1 MFRCVHIVIS
11 RISVFIPILKL
22 LLVVY
27 GCTIVENYD
36 KIYMKIEGGLDM
48 SQRCSNFMINFL
60 IRMAVGVMLILVI
73 NGFFVSKEIPVRVGL
88 NPITMAASGTL
99 GVPGV
104 ALLYGVAFYESR

>member
-1 MFRCVHIVIS
+1 
-11 RISVFIPILKL
+11 
-22 LLVVY
+22 
-27 GCTIVENYD
+27 
-36 KIYMKIEGGLDM
+36 MKIEGGLDM

-73 NGFFVSKEIPVRVGL
+73 NVSKEIPVRVGL

>member
-1 MFRCVHIVIS
+1 
-11 RISVFIPILKL
+11 
-22 LLVVY
+22 
-27 GCTIVENYD
+27 
-36 KIYMKIEGGLDM
+36 MKIEGGLDM

-60 IRMAVGVMLILVI
+60 IRMSVGVMLILVI
-73 NGFFVSKEIPVRVGL
+73 NGFFVSKEIPV

>member
-1 MFRCVHIVIS
+1 
-11 RISVFIPILKL
+11 
-22 LLVVY
+22 
-27 GCTIVENYD
+27 
-36 KIYMKIEGGLDM
+36 MKREGGLDM

-60 IRMAVGVMLILVI
+60 IHITIKMMLILVI
-73 NGFFVSKEIPVRVGL
+73 NKFFISKEIPVRVGL

>member
-1 MFRCVHIVIS
+1 
-11 RISVFIPILKL
+11 
-22 LLVVY
+22 
-27 GCTIVENYD
+27 
-36 KIYMKIEGGLDM
+36 MKIEGGLDM

-88 NPITMAASGTL
+88 NPITMAGTL

>member
-1 MFRCVHIVIS
+1 
-11 RISVFIPILKL
+11 
-22 LLVVY
+22 
-27 GCTIVENYD
+27 
-36 KIYMKIEGGLDM
+36 M

-73 NGFFVSKEIPVRVGL
+73 NGFFVGL

>member
-1 MFRCVHIVIS
+1 MS
-11 RISVFIPILKL
+11 YGKL
-22 LLVVY
+22 NKDIY
-27 GCTIVENYD
+27 ENRRRLGYVTD
-36 KIYMKIEGGLDM
+36 
-48 SQRCSNFMINFL
+48 FMINFL

>member
-1 MFRCVHIVIS
+1 
-11 RISVFIPILKL
+11 
-22 LLVVY
+22 
-27 GCTIVENYD
+27 
-36 KIYMKIEGGLDM
+36 MKIEGGLDM

-73 NGFFVSKEIPVRVGL
+73 NGFFVSKE

>member
-1 MFRCVHIVIS
+1 MSYGKLNKDIYENRRRLGYVTEMF
-11 RISVFIPILKL
+11 
-22 LLVVY
+22 
-27 GCTIVENYD
+27 E
-36 KIYMKIEGGLDM
+36 
-48 SQRCSNFMINFL
+48 FMINFL

>member
-1 MFRCVHIVIS
+1 
-11 RISVFIPILKL
+11 
-22 LLVVY
+22 
-27 GCTIVENYD
+27 
-36 KIYMKIEGGLDM
+36 MKIEGGLDM

-73 NGFFVSKEIPVRVGL
+73 NGFFVSKEIPVRVRVGL

>member
-1 MFRCVHIVIS
+1 MSYGKLNKDIYENRRRLGYVTEMFE
-11 RISVFIPILKL
+11 F
-22 LLVVY
+22 
-27 GCTIVENYD
+27 YD
-36 KIYMKIEGGLDM
+36 KFSDSYGG
-48 SQRCSNFMINFL
+48 R
-60 IRMAVGVMLILVI
+60 GMLILVI

>member
-1 MFRCVHIVIS
+1 
-11 RISVFIPILKL
+11 
-22 LLVVY
+22 
-27 GCTIVENYD
+27 
-36 KIYMKIEGGLDM
+36 M

-73 NGFFVSKEIPVRVGL
+73 NGS
-88 NPITMAASGTL
+88 L

>member
-1 MFRCVHIVIS
+1 
-11 RISVFIPILKL
+11 
-22 LLVVY
+22 
-27 GCTIVENYD
+27 
-36 KIYMKIEGGLDM
+36 MKIEGGLDM

-73 NGFFVSKEIPVRVGL
+73 NGFFVSKKIPVRVGL
-88 NPITMAASGTL
+88 NPKTMAASGTL

>member
-1 MFRCVHIVIS
+1 
-11 RISVFIPILKL
+11 
-22 LLVVY
+22 
-27 GCTIVENYD
+27 
-36 KIYMKIEGGLDM
+36 MKIEGGLDM

-99 GVPGV
+99 GVPWG
-104 ALLYGVAFYESR
+104 LPFYMVWPFMRAGKQHCR

>member
-1 MFRCVHIVIS
+1 
-11 RISVFIPILKL
+11 
-22 LLVVY
+22 
-27 GCTIVENYD
+27 
-36 KIYMKIEGGLDM
+36 MKIEGGLDM

-60 IRMAVGVMLILVI
+60 TRMAVAVMWSLVI

>member
-1 MFRCVHIVIS
+1 
-11 RISVFIPILKL
+11 
-22 LLVVY
+22 
-27 GCTIVENYD
+27 
-36 KIYMKIEGGLDM
+36 MKIEGGLDM

-104 ALLYGVAFYESR
+104 ALLYGVAFYESGRNEAKLDMAAISRQAEAMLA

>member
-1 MFRCVHIVIS
+1 
-11 RISVFIPILKL
+11 
-22 LLVVY
+22 
-27 GCTIVENYD
+27 
-36 KIYMKIEGGLDM
+36 M

-104 ALLYGVAFYESR
+104 ALLYDVAFYERRLEALQINPLGARMEVILQDEYSSWSSFLSGVT

>member
-1 MFRCVHIVIS
+1 MS
-11 RISVFIPILKL
+11 YGKL
-22 LLVVY
+22 
-27 GCTIVENYD
+27 NKD
-36 KIYMKIEGGLDM
+36 IYEIEGGLDM

>member
-1 MFRCVHIVIS
+1 
-11 RISVFIPILKL
+11 
-22 LLVVY
+22 
-27 GCTIVENYD
+27 
-36 KIYMKIEGGLDM
+36 MKIEGGLDM

-73 NGFFVSKEIPVRVGL
+73 NGFFVSKEIPVRV
-88 NPITMAASGTL
+88 ASGTL

>member
-1 MFRCVHIVIS
+1 
-11 RISVFIPILKL
+11 
-22 LLVVY
+22 
-27 GCTIVENYD
+27 
-36 KIYMKIEGGLDM
+36 M
-48 SQRCSNFMINFL
+48 SQRCSNFMIN

>member
-1 MFRCVHIVIS
+1 
-11 RISVFIPILKL
+11 
-22 LLVVY
+22 
-27 GCTIVENYD
+27 
-36 KIYMKIEGGLDM
+36 MKIEGGLDM

-60 IRMAVGVMLILVI
+60 IRMAVGVMLSESN
-73 NGFFVSKEIPVRVGL
+73 NGQEKKEIPVRVGL